1 MMATAHEL
9 GNEWSQPYHVYGP
22 GEGKLRRNAI
32 RRTGDYR
39 IDEKEWKTHTQETD
53 KFLDNVTARIQENTA
68 KFSEE
73 LSLESRY
80 VRQASARQG
89 LKIHSP
95 DEFDIIVPIRIKGI
109 DFEQSKVR
117 NGEGNVVA
125 GYHKQRVM
133 NKNVSSTHPRLTKNG
148 VFQQQD
154 GNLYL
159 NAKHF
164 HEKVWTGAVDKAL
177 DGVKKGMP
185 DCEIVRR
192 VHPPTVNVQVTS
204 LSTGNVTNFDIVPGV
219 LLSTEN
225 IQIPSKI
232 TGKGVWNVQL
242 PIYAVPKQANK
253 NIPSFKEADRPLLFR
268 MDTSSHERC
277 MADLCR
283 GMKERQYIMTANRI
297 LKAGIE
303 DLKKHNNPLATSIN
317 SYHLKNIAYHV
328 VYDKTM
334 RDTPCKITGVKDA
347 LGTQI
352 TELRNCLEKR
362 YLPDFHLGN
371 RALNDIFPGS
381 MLNNYHRQQNLFWK
395 THPQQ
400 LLNASRHGFPQM
412 LDSMG
417 GLFTCSGGC

>member
-9 GNEWSQPYHVYGP
+9 GNEWSQPYHVFGP

-73 LSLESRY
+73 LSLEPRY

-117 NGEGNVVA
+117 NGDGNVVA
-125 GYHKQRVM
+125 GYHKQRVI
-133 NKNVSSTHPRLTKNG
+133 NRNVSSTHPRLTHSG
-148 VFQQQD
+148 VFQRQD

-177 DGVKKGMP
+177 DCVKKGMP

-253 NIPSFKEADRPLLFR
+253 NSPSFREADRPLPFR

-303 DLKKHNNPLATSIN
+303 DLKKQNNPLAKAIN
-317 SYHLKNIAYHV
+317 SYHLKTIAYRV
-328 VYDKTM
+328 VYDQTM
-334 RDTPCKITGVKDA
+334 RGTPCKLTGVKDA
-347 LGTQI
+347 LGAQI

-362 YLPDFHLGN
+362 FLRDFFLGN
-371 RALNDIFPGS
+371 KALEEIFPGS
-381 MLNNYHRQQNLFWK
+381 MLNRYHRQHNLFWK
-395 THPQQ
+395 THPQL
-400 LLNASRHGFPQM
+400 LLNALRHGFAQL
-412 LDSMG
+412 LDFLG
-417 GLFTCSGGC
+417 GLFTCVGGC